1 MKPLI
6 WNPLSLDVLGFAQ
19 SQSALS
25 GQWPLQDLTRLS
37 ESVVAASLNEPERA
51 AVHWHIQ
58 GEMDRD
64 SAPPQANANAT
75 KAATKAASPAAVSA
89 ARSASPPS
97 LMMVATEARAPKVQR
112 ILPSLH
118 VSAQVQLTLQC
129 QCCLAPVS
137 VFVEA
142 QRRFVFV
149 NDENDAELLD
159 EEVPEDCDVLVLTA
173 KLNAQELIEDEL
185 LMAQPLVPRHE
196 VCPRPLR
203 VVSKADAEG
212 ELKDEPDKPHPFAVL
227 AQLKGRGKVC

>member
-58 GEMDRD
+58 GEMDCD
-64 SAPPQANANAT
+64 SAPPQSNANAT

-118 VSAQVQLTLQC
+118 VSAQAQLTLQC

-196 VCPRPLR
+196 VCPQPLM
-203 VVSKADAEG
+203 VVSKANAGDG
-212 ELKDEPDKPHPFAVL
+212 LKDEPDKPHPFAVL
-227 AQLKGRGKVC
+227 AQLRGPKS